1 MDWRAA
7 RVQTRFDLQGDRGML
22 RAMENAAYA
31 PLEAGE
37 FDLTQR
43 RYAPFVNVLRRHHR
57 GAGCA
62 PAETTLEETRAWLLR
77 DGLRHEDFAMLYEE
91 LVWRIIASGAP
102 ISRATVHV
110 GTLHPQLSGYSWN
123 FELYDGF
130 VDEIIVA
137 REASAM
143 PSFKLNP
150 LNRVFNHGE
159 TVRVAPQDPDDARRF
174 PLMAELAE
182 QGVTDYIAR
191 PLGGGSDYN
200 NGGTIATR
208 QPGGF
213 TDAQYRSLTEI
224 FDLFAL
230 FIERHIAQQISAN
243 VLDTYLGAS
252 AGAEVLAGAIERG
265 AGRRIEAI
273 IWVSDLRGFTDR
285 SERMSE
291 EEVSMMLNLYFGAL
305 AGAVMA
311 EGGEVL
317 KFIGDGLLAVF
328 PVGGDAR
335 CAARRAL
342 AAAEA
347 SAAEVAELNDAPP
360 EELPRASLPLKT
372 GVALHRGEVFFG
384 NVGSPSRLDFTVIG
398 RAVNEASRV
407 ETLTKEVGQS
417 LLVTRPVADLLDRQ
431 MQAIGAFSLKG
442 VEEPVEVFAPLGA
455 AAAASLG

>member
-1 MDWRAA
+1 M
-7 RVQTRFDLQGDRGML
+7 RFDKGAAPLIFRD
-22 RAMENAAYA
+22 MENSANA
-31 PLEAGE
+31 PLEAGK
-37 FDLTQR
+37 FDLSAR

-57 GAGCA
+57 GPDCA
-62 PAETTLEETRAWLLR
+62 PAKTTLLETREWLLH
-77 DGLRHEDFAMLYEE
+77 DGQRQTNFSQLYEE

-123 FELYDGF
+123 FELFDGC
-130 VDEIIVA
+130 VDEIVVA
-137 REASAM
+137 RQASAM
-143 PSFKLNP
+143 PSFTQNP
-150 LNRVFNHGE
+150 LYRVFNHGE
-159 TVRVAPQDPDDARRF
+159 TVRVAPQDPEDAKRF

-200 NGGTIATR
+200 NGGTIATK

-213 TDAQYRSLTEI
+213 TEAQYRALTDI

-252 AGAEVLAGAIERG
+252 AGAEVLSGAIERG
-265 AGRRIEAI
+265 AGRRIEAV

-291 EEVSMMLNLYFGAL
+291 EEVSQMLNLYFGAL
-305 AGAVMA
+305 AGAVMDQ
-311 EGGEVL
+311 GGEVL

-328 PVGGDAR
+328 PIANDASDA
-335 CAARRAL
+335 AARAL
-342 AAAEA
+342 TAAET
-347 SAAEVAELNDAPP
+347 SVVEVGKLNDNPP
-360 EELPRASLPLKT
+360 SDLPKAALPLNT
-372 GVALHRGEVFFG
+372 GISLHLGEVFFG

-398 RAVNEASRV
+398 KAVNEASRV
-407 ETLTKEVGQS
+407 EALTKEIGRP
-417 LLVTRPVADLLDRQ
+417 LLITAPVAALLDRE
-431 MQAIGAFSLKG
+431 MEAMGAFPLKG
-442 VEEPVEVFAPLGA
+442 VEEPVAVFAPKTA
-455 AAAASLG
+455 

>member
-1 MDWRAA
+1 MDIDAK
-7 RVQTRFDLQGDRGML
+7 
-22 RAMENAAYA
+22 A

-37 FDLTQR
+37 FDLTAR

-57 GAGCA
+57 GAACA
-62 PAETTLEETRAWLLR
+62 PADTTLEETRDWLLR
-77 DGLRHEDFAMLYEE
+77 DGLRYEDFAKLYEE

-123 FELYDGF
+123 FELFDGC
-130 VDEIIVA
+130 VDEIIVE
-137 REASAM
+137 RQASIG
-143 PSFKLNP
+143 PSFTLNP
-150 LNRVFNHGE
+150 LFRVFTHRE
-159 TVRVAPQDPDDARRF
+159 TVRVSPQDPDDAKRF
-174 PLMAELAE
+174 PLMTELAE
-182 QGVTDYIAR
+182 QGVTEYIAR

-200 NGGTIATR
+200 NAGTIATR

-213 TDAQYRSLTEI
+213 TGAQYQALTDI

-252 AGAEVLAGAIERG
+252 AGAEVLSGAIQRG
-265 AGRRIEAI
+265 AGRRIEAV

-291 EEVSMMLNLYFGAL
+291 EEVSQMLNLYFGAL

-328 PVGGDAR
+328 PVANNATN
-335 CAARRAL
+335 AAARAL

-347 SAAEVAELNDAPP
+347 SVVEVGKLNDDPP
-360 EELPRASLPLKT
+360 DDLPRAALPLNT
-372 GVALHRGEVFFG
+372 GIALHLGEVFFG

-407 ETLTKEVGQS
+407 ETLTKEVGRP
-417 LLVTRPVADLLDRQ
+417 LLITSPVAALLNRE
-431 MQAIGAFSLKG
+431 MEAMGAFPLKG

-455 AAAASLG
+455 AAAASSG

>member
-1 MDWRAA
+1 
-7 RVQTRFDLQGDRGML
+7 
-22 RAMENAAYA
+22 MEIDASA

-37 FDLTQR
+37 FDQTAR
-43 RYAPFVNVLRRHHR
+43 RYAPFVTVLRRHHR
-57 GAGCA
+57 GPACA
-62 PAETTLEETRAWLLR
+62 PKETTLEATRDWLLR
-77 DGLRHEDFAMLYEE
+77 DGLRYEDFARLYEE

-123 FELYDGF
+123 FELFDGF
-130 VDEIIVA
+130 VDEIVVE
-137 REASAM
+137 RQASATK
-143 PSFKLNP
+143 SFTLNP
-150 LNRVFNHGE
+150 LYRVFNHGE
-159 TVRVAPQDPDDARRF
+159 TVRVAPQNPEDAKRF

-200 NGGTIATR
+200 NGGTIATK

-213 TDAQYRSLTEI
+213 SDAQYQALTAI

-252 AGAEVLAGAIERG
+252 AGAEVLSGAIERG
-265 AGRRIEAI
+265 AGRRIEAV

-291 EEVSMMLNLYFGAL
+291 EEVSQMLNLYFGAL
-305 AGAVMA
+305 AGAVM
-311 EGGEVL
+311 EHGGEVL
-317 KFIGDGLLAVF
+317 KFIGDGLLGVF
-328 PVGGDAR
+328 PVGRDAAG
-335 CAARRAL
+335 AAARAL

-347 SAAEVAELNDAPP
+347 SVAAVNELNNNPP
-360 EELPRASLPLKT
+360 EDLPEGALPLKT
-372 GVALHRGEVFFG
+372 GIALHLGEVFFG

-407 ETLTKEVGQS
+407 ETLTKEVGRS
-417 LLVTRPVADLLDRQ
+417 LLITAPVAALLDRE
-431 MQAIGAFSLKG
+431 MEAMGAYSLKG
-442 VEEPVEVFAPLGA
+442 VEAPVAVFAPRGA
-455 AAAASLG
+455 AAAASSG

>member
-1 MDWRAA
+1 MMDIDAK
-7 RVQTRFDLQGDRGML
+7 
-22 RAMENAAYA
+22 A

-37 FDLTQR
+37 FDLTAR

-57 GAGCA
+57 GAACA
-62 PAETTLEETRAWLLR
+62 PADTTLEETRDWLLR
-77 DGLRHEDFAMLYEE
+77 DGLRYEDFAKLYEE

-123 FELYDGF
+123 FELFDGC
-130 VDEIIVA
+130 VDEIIVE
-137 REASAM
+137 RQASIG
-143 PSFKLNP
+143 PSFTLNP
-150 LNRVFNHGE
+150 LFRVFTHRE
-159 TVRVAPQDPDDARRF
+159 TVRVSPQDPDDAKRF
-174 PLMAELAE
+174 PLMTELAE
-182 QGVTDYIAR
+182 QGVTEYIAR

-200 NGGTIATR
+200 NAGTIATR

-213 TDAQYRSLTEI
+213 TGAQYQALTDI

-252 AGAEVLAGAIERG
+252 AGAEVLSGAIQRG
-265 AGRRIEAI
+265 AGRRIEAV

-291 EEVSMMLNLYFGAL
+291 EEVSQMLNLYFGAL

-328 PVGGDAR
+328 PVANNATN
-335 CAARRAL
+335 AAARAL

-347 SAAEVAELNDAPP
+347 SVVEVGKLNDDPP
-360 EELPRASLPLKT
+360 DDLPRAALPLNT
-372 GVALHRGEVFFG
+372 GIALHLGEVFFG

-407 ETLTKEVGQS
+407 ETLTKEVGRP
-417 LLVTRPVADLLDRQ
+417 LLITSPVAALLNRE
-431 MQAIGAFSLKG
+431 MEAMGAFPLKG

-455 AAAASLG
+455 AAAASSG

>member
-1 MDWRAA
+1 M
-7 RVQTRFDLQGDRGML
+7 RFDTGCDARNLSVM
-22 RAMENAAYA
+22 NSNNKA
-31 PLEAGE
+31 PLEVGE
-37 FDLTQR
+37 FDQSER

-57 GAGCA
+57 GPDCA
-62 PAETTLEETRAWLLR
+62 PAETNLQETREWLVR
-77 DGLRHEDFAMLYEE
+77 DGLRYTNFAVLYEE

-110 GTLHPQLSGYSWN
+110 GTLHPQLAGYSWN
-123 FELYDGF
+123 FELFDGC
-130 VDEIIVA
+130 VDEIIVGRQA
-137 REASAM
+137 GAG

-150 LNRVFNHGE
+150 LFRVLTEGE
-159 TVRVAPQDPDDARRF
+159 TVRVAPQDPEDAGRF
-174 PLMAELAE
+174 PLMAEFAE

-200 NGGTIATR
+200 NAGTIATR

-213 TDAQYRSLTEI
+213 TDEQYHALTGI

-252 AGAEVLAGAIERG
+252 AGAEVLSGAIQRG
-265 AGRRIEAI
+265 AGRRIEAV

-291 EEVSMMLNLYFGAL
+291 EEVSQMLNLYFGAL
-305 AGAVMA
+305 AGAVMDH
-311 EGGEVL
+311 GGEVL

-328 PVGGDAR
+328 PVAGDAAD
-335 CAARRAL
+335 AATRAL

-347 SAAEVAELNDAPP
+347 SVVEVGKLNDDPP
-360 EELPRASLPLKT
+360 EDLPKAALPLNT
-372 GVALHRGEVFFG
+372 GIALHLGEVFFG

-407 ETLTKEVGQS
+407 ETLTKEVGRP
-417 LLVTRPVADLLDRQ
+417 LLITSPVAKLLARR
-431 MQAIGAFSLKG
+431 MEAMGAYPLKG
-442 VEEPVEVFAPLGA
+442 VEAPVEVFAPKPA
-455 AAAASLG
+455 D